1 MHISLFG
8 YGFFPRGSDMNED
21 FEDKQLGQGLCSTP
35 NLVRCEQTSGEYAS
49 VNREGK
55 ELQNTHCLV
64 CFNQITTHVL

>member
-1 MHISLFG
+1 
-8 YGFFPRGSDMNED
+8 MNED
-21 FEDKQLGQGLCSTP
+21 FEDKQSGRGLCCTP
-35 NLVRCEQTSGEYAS
+35 NLVRCELTSGEYAS